1 MSNSILDLEYF
12 RDLLI
17 KQKKDLSSVADI
29 GDESSSVVEL
39 DQSRVGRLS
48 RMDAMQLQAMSKE
61 VKQRREI
68 TLQKIEQS
76 LKRIDNN
83 EYGICVKC
91 GEEISEQRLK
101 ADPSTPICIICAQ

>member
-1 MSNSILDLEYF
+1 MSNSILDLEFF

-17 KQKKDLSSVADI
+17 KQKTELSSVADI